1 MSKLLDYI
9 LCLGVCCALMHPYRA
24 NANKLKY
31 KAFKS
36 QQRFFRE
43 TRCSTCKAL
52 FSELLL
58 EVQRHSLH
66 ADGEEDILDS
76 VEAACL
82 GVVQNYTIIESPP
95 WVVFQAFSTAKCVV
109 SSWRRSDSSKLCC
122 PLPSI
127 ASFSLCMAALEGPAT
142 SASVSF
148 GTAPPRTSGESSEE
162 CLDDSTRLCKRPA
175 VAVGLLFRLP
185 SLV

>member
-82 GVVQNYTIIESPP
+82 GVVQLLSRFLARKHSPFATLRIHAGCN
-95 WVVFQAFSTAKCVV
+95 WK
-109 SSWRRSDSSKLCC
+109 RRGHS
-122 PLPSI
+122 
-127 ASFSLCMAALEGPAT
+127 
-142 SASVSF
+142 
-148 GTAPPRTSGESSEE
+148 
-162 CLDDSTRLCKRPA
+162 
-175 VAVGLLFRLP
+175 
-185 SLV
+185 